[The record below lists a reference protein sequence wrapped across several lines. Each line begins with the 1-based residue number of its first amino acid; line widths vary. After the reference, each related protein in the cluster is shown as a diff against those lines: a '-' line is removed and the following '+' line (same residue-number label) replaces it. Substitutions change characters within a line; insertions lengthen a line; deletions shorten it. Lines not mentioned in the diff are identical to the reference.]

1 MCVPSWITPRG
12 YSTEWSKKWESAVIT
27 ARPRRAA
34 PRHAASVGI
43 DRAERQ
49 KIIPANE
56 DPGGLASLQG
66 SRINDLGA
74 MIFRI
79 LRGNTVRRF
88 NVFPGRSPWISR
100 AREPCRVN
108 EYMHHDWNETLWR
121 RLHGSGSIRF
131 RQTNIEM
138 FDRKLYAARKR
149 CTSTRVF
156 IGLRLGQEIFSLYRK
171 KEKEW
176 LIKRKNLPTS
186 CENVRER
193 PPRSHLVCSINRRAQ
208 DCVVRIEHWTSQLS
222 FLNHRKNKKNLLC
235 AQPSKKTFRQ
245 GRSLNKSNAD
255 IGRIVGSL
263 SQKKAAGTRDA
274 ASCRDTWKTRERI
287 KHDVVPKRHMRTNF
301 TPPSPRRERP

>member
-108 EYMHHDWNETLWR
+108 EYMYHDWNETLWR
-121 RLHGSGSIRF
+121 RLHGSGSDRF
-131 RQTNIEM
+131 HQTDIEIL
-138 FDRKLYAARKR
+138 DRKLYAARKR
-149 CTSTRVF
+149 LHLYSCFHRIAARTRNFLATWKERERVTD
-156 IGLRLGQEIFSLYRK
+156 K
-171 KEKEW
+171 KEEFA
-176 LIKRKNLPTS
+176 N
-186 CENVRER
+186 
-193 PPRSHLVCSINRRAQ
+193 
-208 DCVVRIEHWTSQLS
+208 
-222 FLNHRKNKKNLLC
+222 FLR
-235 AQPSKKTFRQ
+235 
-245 GRSLNKSNAD
+245 
-255 IGRIVGSL
+255 V
-263 SQKKAAGTRDA
+263 
-274 ASCRDTWKTRERI
+274 
-287 KHDVVPKRHMRTNF
+287 
-301 TPPSPRRERP
+301 